1 SKRFSNQSPSSKA
14 KKMDEGLRADDFRR
28 AWPTALSAAMRD
40 VGQLADQIETAAEKV
55 TAANRDALVIAELLP
70 KMVDALRVSLRED
83 GEKLLSSSSERL
95 EEIEKR
101 IQGLVDEASA
111 LEKNIA
117 ARTAELE
124 LSANKLARQ
133 RELLRIETE
142 LRKRRWFHFFH
153 KD

>member
-1 SKRFSNQSPSSKA
+1 
-14 KKMDEGLRADDFRR
+14 MDEGLRADDFRR

-83 GEKLLSSSSERL
+83 GEKLLSSSSEKL

>member
-1 SKRFSNQSPSSKA
+1 
-14 KKMDEGLRADDFRR
+14 MDEGLRADDFRR

-70 KMVDALRVSLRED
+70 QMVDALRVSLRED
-83 GEKLLSSSSERL
+83 GEKLLSSSSEKL
-95 EEIEKR
+95 EEVEKR

-124 LSANKLARQ
+124 LSATKLARQ

>member
-1 SKRFSNQSPSSKA
+1 
-14 KKMDEGLRADDFRR
+14 MDEGLRADDFRR

-124 LSANKLARQ
+124 L
-133 RELLRIETE
+133 
-142 LRKRRWFHFFH
+142 
-153 KD
+153 

>member
-1 SKRFSNQSPSSKA
+1 
-14 KKMDEGLRADDFRR
+14 MDEGLRADDFRR